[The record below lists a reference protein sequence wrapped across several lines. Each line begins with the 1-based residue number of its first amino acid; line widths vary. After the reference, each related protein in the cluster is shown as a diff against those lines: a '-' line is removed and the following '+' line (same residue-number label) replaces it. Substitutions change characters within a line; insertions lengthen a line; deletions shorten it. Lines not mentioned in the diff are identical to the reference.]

1 MSRLPLGVR
10 MTFLIVTLV
19 LAVLVRVAAI
29 HVEGVKP
36 EERVI
41 HQPEQVPG

>member
-10 MTFLIVTLV
+10 MTFLIVTS
-19 LAVLVRVAAI
+19 VLVRVAAI